1 MTNSAFL
8 QKTSVFLY
16 KTCHGAFVV
25 FIVVSAVSIALQ
37 FLNNALSDVIAWPK
51 NAHLTLL
58 FILLLNIPVAMGVSL
73 YHRKWKTAITQCLLS
88 GAALFVY
95 AILVF
100 TVLCVP
106 TRQSAPPNEQWTER
120 TVCQPAHLE
129 RSRLKYLGG
138 ISQREPILVFEI
150 MGEEPVDDP
159 FRPGSSY
166 GEGDWVRRHFQSIM
180 DRCRLSVSLPS
191 DMAMYYCPCDGGSLH
206 LLMANGKRLL
216 VYEGF

>member
-8 QKTSVFLY
+8 QKTSGFLY
-16 KTCHGAFVV
+16 KTGHGAFVV
-25 FIVVSAVSIALQ
+25 FIVVSVVSLALQ
-37 FLNNALSDVIAWPK
+37 FLNNALSDVISWPK

-73 YHRKWKTAITQCLLS
+73 YRRMWKTAITQCLLS
-88 GAALFVY
+88 VAALFAY
-95 AILVF
+95 AFLVF

-106 TRQSAPPNEQWTER
+106 TRQSAPPAEQWTER

-138 ISQREPILVFEI
+138 ISQREPILVFEV
-150 MGEEPVDDP
+150 MGEEPVDEH

-166 GEGDWVRRHFQSIM
+166 GEGDSRKHFQAIM
-180 DRCRLSVSLPS
+180 DRCRLPVSLPS
-191 DMAMYYCPCDGGSLH
+191 DMAVFHSPCDGGALH
-206 LLMANGKRLL
+206 LLLANGKRLL